1 MNFTDTIALVRA
13 GYKKKDIDAMK
24 EEEAKEIALKQA
36 KEPKEPEPKEPT
48 PKEPEPKEPE
58 PKEPTPKEPEVK
70 DYEKLYKEALLKLDE
85 TNKELKS
92 LQDDFKNKDMS
103 GGIKSKEDMY
113 KDTLDALY

>member
-24 EEEAKEIALKQA
+24 EEEAKEIALKQS
-36 KEPKEPEPKEPT
+36 KKEPEPKEPT
-48 PKEPEPKEPE
+48 PKEPEPKEP
-58 PKEPTPKEPEVK
+58 TPKEPEDKKEQETK
-70 DYEKLYKEALLKLDE
+70 DFEKLYKEALSKLDE

-103 GGIKSKEDMY
+103 DGIKSKEDMY
-113 KDTLDALY
+113 QDTLDALY